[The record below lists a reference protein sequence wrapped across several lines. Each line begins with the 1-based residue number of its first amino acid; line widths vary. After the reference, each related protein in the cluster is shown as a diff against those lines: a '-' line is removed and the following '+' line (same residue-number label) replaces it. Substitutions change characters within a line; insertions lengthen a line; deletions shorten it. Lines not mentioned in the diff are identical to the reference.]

1 MRSSGILA
9 ILVLVVWFSLSD
21 GCTSKKKKIRKLQN
35 FDSELWIA
43 DKNGCAGTRIA
54 TMENLLATKHLM
66 RGLQADEIEDLLG
79 KPDAE
84 ELYDR
89 SQKYYIYFMEPGPK
103 CDSSFEKPRA
113 LYVRFSAVG
122 LANEFVIQPF

>member
-1 MRSSGILA
+1 MAAPQRKRKSG
-9 ILVLVVWFSLSD
+9 
-21 GCTSKKKKIRKLQN
+21 KLQN

-43 DKNGCAGTRIA
+43 DKNGCAGTRVA
-54 TMENLLATKHLM
+54 SMENLLAAKHLM
-66 RGLQADEIEDLLG
+66 RGLQTNEIVELLG

-103 CDSSFEKPRA
+103 CETPKEKPRA

>member
-1 MRSSGILA
+1 M
-9 ILVLVVWFSLSD
+9 VWVSLSD

-35 FDSELWIA
+35 FDSEVWIA
-43 DKNGCAGTRIA
+43 DKNGCSGIRIA
-54 TMENLLATKHLM
+54 SMENLLASKHFM
-66 RGLQADEIEDLLG
+66 RGLQTDEIEELLG

-103 CDSSFEKPRA
+103 CDSTIENPRA

>member
-1 MRSSGILA
+1 MRGSGILV
-9 ILVLVVWFSLSD
+9 VLALATWFFLSD

-43 DKNGCAGTRIA
+43 DKNGCEGTRIA
-54 TMENLLATKHLM
+54 SMENILASKHLM
-66 RGLQADEIEDLLG
+66 RGLKTDEIEELLG

-103 CDSSFEKPRA
+103 CAAPKEKPRA